1 MDETTRVGE
10 TTRVLILGGS
20 GMLGHKLWQNFRGR
34 FDAHVTFR
42 QPAGAYARLGLF
54 DPARSHGRVSAEEF
68 DSVTGAFAAVRP
80 DVVVNCIGIVKQDAA
95 AKDPHASISVN
106 ALFPH
111 RLARLCRAAGAR
123 LIHLST
129 DCVFSGRRGDYSE
142 RDAPDAEDLYG
153 RTKLLGEVDYENCL
167 TLRTSM
173 IGRELFG
180 AHGLVEWFLAQ
191 RGGRVRGFRRAVFS
205 GFTTGALAD
214 IIAWIIVERRELRGV
229 WNVAAAPINKFD
241 LLTLVKQVYGLE
253 VEIEPDEAF
262 VCDRSLDG
270 ARLRAE
276 TGFAAPPWPEM
287 IERMRDDATPYEE
300 LRRIHAQG

>member
-1 MDETTRVGE
+1 MKK
-10 TTRVLILGGS
+10 VLILGGS
-20 GMLGHKLWQNFRGR
+20 GMLGHKLWQTLAPR
-34 FDAHVTFR
+34 FDARVTFR
-42 QPAGAYARLGLF
+42 GAASRYARTGLF
-54 DPARSHGRVSAEEF
+54 DPARSIGGVSAQDF
-68 DSVTGAFAAVRP
+68 DSLARAFAAARP
-80 DVVVNCIGIVKQDAA
+80 EAVVNCIGVVKQDPA
-95 AKDPHASISVN
+95 AKDPLTSIAVN

-111 RLARLCRAAGAR
+111 RLAQLCRAAGAR

-129 DCVFSGRRGDYSE
+129 DCVFSGRRGDYTE

-173 IGRELFG
+173 IGRELAG
-180 AHGLVEWFLAQ
+180 SHGLVEWFLAQ

-214 IIAWIIVERRELRGV
+214 IIAWLIAEHTGLRGV

-270 ARLRAE
+270 GRLRAE
-276 TGFAAPPWPEM
+276 TGFAPPAWPEM
-287 IERMRDDATPYEE
+287 IERMRDDATPYDE
-300 LRRIHAQG
+300 LRRIHAEG